1 MNDYKL
7 IRDELL
13 SLKEKSISVSPQVIS
28 KLISQKIKSRKTKK
42 LIFTFGILSLS
53 LILILIL
60 RRKGWKRN

>member
-1 MNDYKL
+1 MNDYDL
-7 IRDELL
+7 IRNELL
-13 SLKEKSISVSPQVIS
+13 SLKEKSIRVSPQVIS

-60 RRKGWKRN
+60 RRKS

>member
-42 LIFTFGILSLS
+42 LIFTFGILTLS

-60 RRKGWKRN
+60 RRKG

>member
-60 RRKGWKRN
+60 RRKS

>member
-60 RRKGWKRN
+60 RRKG

>member
-42 LIFTFGILSLS
+42 LIFTFGILTLS

-60 RRKGWKRN
+60 RRKS